1 MGPESEKRAEASP
14 ALSAPGLKD
23 CLFWILPLSSLQP
36 RIPVGWVPPPPA
48 VVSLLELE
56 VGPSSQQSR
65 TRKKG
70 DYEVPVSLRP
80 HPPCP
85 HTYPARQ
92 VPGDT
97 SLLYTKG
104 TLGIPQAVYKQCPPA
119 QICTSP
125 RAPPRS
131 RNLGVILAATSQ
143 ISNWSRVLQIQPL
156 PAPPSMLLCLQGQG
170 I

>member
-14 ALSAPGLKD
+14 ALSSPGLKD
-23 CLFWILPLSSLQP
+23 YLFWILPLLCSPGYQWA
-36 RIPVGWVPPPPA
+36 GCPPHPQLA

-56 VGPSSQQSR
+56 VGPNSQQSR

-80 HPPCP
+80 HPPGGPCP
-85 HTYPARQ
+85 HAYPARQ

-97 SLLYTKG
+97 SLLHTKG
-104 TLGIPQAVYKQCPPA
+104 TLGIPQAVCKQCPPA
-119 QICTSP
+119 QICTSL

-143 ISNWSRVLQIQPL
+143 ISNWS
-156 PAPPSMLLCLQGQG
+156 
-170 I
+170 